1 MRKRRDE
8 RGRGAAL
15 IRTFLLAHRE
25 PGNLRGCNGK
35 GRRLVHGVAA
45 FQALRVS
52 MGLVVVLRCAEHMR
66 LGRDEATQELLGPLL
81 TVRARA
87 ALRVPTSLIRK
98 REVEVGC
105 GDSWGLW
112 RPGEGASYS
121 KRIQSGVPVRG
132 VYSICAVF

>member
-15 IRTFLLAHRE
+15 IRTFRLAHCDLM
-25 PGNLRGCNGK
+25 GICNVK
-35 GRRLVHGVAA
+35 GRGHVHGLAA

-52 MGLVVVLRCAEHMR
+52 MSLVVVLRCAEHMR

-112 RPGEGASYS
+112 RPGDWAHP
-121 KRIQSGVPVRG
+121 IQS
-132 VYSICAVF
+132 VFKAACLFAACIRSVQCF